1 MRTLLLTVTLAVAA
15 LAFPS
20 CSTEEDAPVVS
31 ASSNH
36 PAASSEETIAFPS
49 DDGSKRPHNT
59 AAVALEQL
67 LRNFDKSRALT
78 LGETTITD
86 GQMAEIKTFVDENLK
101 GDTDYKTYRNIFDWI
116 TENLTY
122 ASSGDAWVDPYEV
135 YVNRRCVCQGYA
147 NLLKVMCLTQD
158 IPAFIVNGM
167 YGTIGAHAWNYVY
180 ANNKWYVSDPT
191 NDVDYKISDKAK
203 YQNTYIPDR
212 TDLALYEDDQFSY
225 NLQEGKFNVCE
236 VKGTANDYIVIPYS
250 KEGWR
255 ITSFFPQKK
264 VGENVKR
271 LYLGANIETFGSY
284 PDMLKTSFPSL
295 EQIEIDPSNTYLG
308 TCHGLVYE
316 GDSDTP
322 YVVPPAIRSLQLKTI
337 KTVEKNTLFNLPKV
351 EEITF
356 SEGTER
362 IEAYA
367 IEECPSLR
375 TVYIPTTVT
384 YMDADAVYRCPDDV
398 QIITMPTGITEV
410 TLK

>member
-1 MRTLLLTVTLAVAA
+1 MRKQILTAMLAVAVLA
-15 LAFPS
+15 LPS
-20 CSTEEDAPVVS
+20 CSTEEDSPVVS
-31 ASSNH
+31 VSDSN
-36 PAASSEETIAFPS
+36 PIANSGEVVAFPA
-49 DDGSKRPHNT
+49 DDGSKRPNSI
-59 AAVALEQL
+59 AALALEQL

-78 LGETTITD
+78 LGETVITD
-86 GQMAEIKTFVDENLK
+86 EQMAEIKTFVDENLK
-101 GDTDYKTYRNIFDWI
+101 ADTDYNTYRNIFNWI
-116 TENLTY
+116 KDNLTY
-122 ASSGDAWVDPYEV
+122 ASSGDSWVDPYEV
-135 YVNRRCVCQGYA
+135 YVNKRCVCQGYA

-158 IPAFIVNGM
+158 IPVFIVNGM
-167 YGTIGAHAWNYVY
+167 YGTVGAHAWNYVY

-191 NDVDYKISDKAK
+191 NNVDYKISDKTK

-225 NLQEGKFNVCE
+225 NLQEGKFNVSE
-236 VKGTANDYIVIPYS
+236 VKATGSDYVVVPYS

-264 VGENVKR
+264 VDESVKR

-284 PDMLKTSFPSL
+284 PDMLKTNFPSL
-295 EQIEIDPSNTYLG
+295 EQIEIDPSNTFLS

-322 YVVPPAIRSLQLKTI
+322 YVVPPAIRFLQLKTI
-337 KTVEKNTLFNLPKV
+337 KTVEKNTLFNLQNV
-351 EEITF
+351 EEITL

-398 QIITMPTGITEV
+398 QIITMPTRITEV